1 MKMYK
6 IEDKKPKE
14 GKSILG
20 FNCKS
25 NSWVVCSIVFGM
37 SIKERIGLP
46 SNHPDKRSY
55 AFADEEGNNLVPYRF
70 KGEGL
75 SSYFGQDITHWCKLP
90 KKIKKEKD
98 MSKKTINVFEI
109 HKGEIDSEELES
121 YNVGDIYTTTNKG
134 DLQINHKVVSKS
146 DVMKISN
153 NREVIKYEI
162 SYVKKYKNELI
173 KHLSSDF
180 SNAFIIIT
188 PTKKGDI
195 IIDFSLDVDE
205 YFKIIDKLK

>member
-1 MKMYK
+1 M
-6 IEDKKPKE
+6 
-14 GKSILG
+14 
-20 FNCKS
+20 
-25 NSWVVCSIVFGM
+25 
-37 SIKERIGLP
+37 R
-46 SNHPDKRSY
+46 
-55 AFADEEGNNLVPYRF
+55 
-70 KGEGL
+70 
-75 SSYFGQDITHWCKLP
+75 
-90 KKIKKEKD
+90 
-98 MSKKTINVFEI
+98 KKTINVFEI

>member
-1 MKMYK
+1 
-6 IEDKKPKE
+6 
-14 GKSILG
+14 
-20 FNCKS
+20 
-25 NSWVVCSIVFGM
+25 
-37 SIKERIGLP
+37 
-46 SNHPDKRSY
+46 
-55 AFADEEGNNLVPYRF
+55 
-70 KGEGL
+70 
-75 SSYFGQDITHWCKLP
+75 
-90 KKIKKEKD
+90 

-109 HKGEIDSEELES
+109 HKGEIDYDELES

-134 DLQINHKVVSKS
+134 NLQIIHMVVSKS
-146 DVMKISN
+146 GVMKISN

-180 SNAFIIIT
+180 SNAFIIIV

-195 IIDFSLDVDE
+195 VIDFSLDVDE

>member
-1 MKMYK
+1 
-6 IEDKKPKE
+6 
-14 GKSILG
+14 
-20 FNCKS
+20 
-25 NSWVVCSIVFGM
+25 
-37 SIKERIGLP
+37 
-46 SNHPDKRSY
+46 
-55 AFADEEGNNLVPYRF
+55 
-70 KGEGL
+70 
-75 SSYFGQDITHWCKLP
+75 
-90 KKIKKEKD
+90 

-109 HKGEIDSEELES
+109 HKGEIDYDELES
-121 YNVGDIYTTTNKG
+121 YNVGDIYTTTNIITKV

-180 SNAFIIIT
+180 SNAFIIIA